1 MEQEIVKVFNKINN
15 TFSIICAT
23 LTSIL
28 GVEWILFAGYLVLN
42 VIDYFTGTLKAKI
55 NKVEN
60 SNKGIIGILKK
71 FSYWLLIG
79 VTFFMSFLLMKLGQK
94 INIDIDFVM
103 LFGWFT
109 LACLIINECRS
120 IIENLIEIGIEV
132 PSFLKKGLEIY
143 YNKIERKV
151 NDLTETEKKENT
163 Q

>member
-1 MEQEIVKVFNKINN
+1 M
-15 TFSIICAT
+15 
-23 LTSIL
+23 
-28 GVEWILFAGYLVLN
+28 LN